1 MTVQQLPAEAGAFA
15 QYLKG
20 LTGLLDRESGWYGIF
35 WQRDP
40 DGMRACLD
48 GVEIPPWDVVESLLQ
63 DFAVGRGALFAEPES
78 MRARRLHTAAAAAH
92 DRRPGGREALQERL
106 GLMLREETYATGRSQ
121 ELLRRLS
128 GEPEGSAA
136 AEQLAHEL
144 DWTRDDYARATAR
157 VVELTARLDALGGAP
172 GDDWAAAR
180 RGAEASASPGA
191 EHQREPD
198 GASWGRPVAAVPD
211 ELDDWFRPGSG
222 TSSGPAAAAGPRGA
236 DAGGWEY
243 APDAYSSSGDRYG
256 AVPGPD
262 VRGAYSSPGGPAPA
276 DRMPGAPR
284 PGLSEQYREAYS
296 SSGGP
301 AVSGVPAAA
310 GSERPPAGGGAVP
323 VRDPRDLPGVPDDW
337 FRPEP
342 ARPEAVGTEAVR
354 GEPARTEHA
363 PEVVRKRRRPRGAR
377 FAGVEDAGDEAVA
390 VPVLPVGGD
399 VPRGARFGGAAPDKP
414 APPPE
419 APAGAQRAAR
429 ETVAALG
436 RLRAE
441 GRSGEAHVLLCE
453 AAARPAPWLPVLAAE
468 LHRAG
473 LDADWA
479 TLLWEVAS
487 QPALRLSA
495 AAGALAAAGRVQD
508 SRQLLRQ
515 GVTRPADDIAFA
527 VLALE
532 DEGQEPEARALLTA
546 FIEVHSAED
555 TAHLADSDPRRLVP
569 QLVVAARTISADHE
583 RDLVH
588 ALRVAGHLGA

>member
-1 MTVQQLPAEAGAFA
+1 MTVQQLPVEAVVFA
-15 QYLKG
+15 RYLKG

-63 DFAVGRGALFAEPES
+63 DFAVGRGALFAEPEAI
-78 MRARRLHTAAAAAH
+78 RARQLHAAAAAAH

-106 GLMLREETYATGRSQ
+106 ELMLREETYATGRSEQ
-121 ELLRRLS
+121 LLRRLS
-128 GEPEGSAA
+128 GEPEGSAT

-157 VVELTARLDALGGAP
+157 VTELTARLHALGGAP
-172 GDDWAAAR
+172 GGDWAAAR
-180 RGAEASASPGA
+180 RGPEASVSPRA
-191 EHQREPD
+191 EHEREPD
-198 GASWGRPVAAVPD
+198 GGSWGGPVAAVPD
-211 ELDDWFRPGSG
+211 ELDDWFRPGSDDG
-222 TSSGPAAAAGPRGA
+222 TASPDGLRGA
-236 DAGGWEY
+236 DEGRWEH
-243 APDAYSSSGDRYG
+243 APDAYASSGGRYG
-256 AVPGPD
+256 AEAGPD
-262 VRGAYSSPGGPAPA
+262 VRGAYSTSGGSAPA
-276 DRMPGAPR
+276 EPGLGALR
-284 PGLSEQYREAYS
+284 PGLAEQFRDAYS
-296 SSGGP
+296 SPGGP
-301 AVSGVPAAA
+301 AVSGVPAAP
-310 GSERPPAGGGAVP
+310 GPMRPAAGGGAAP
-323 VRDPRDLPGVPDDW
+323 VRDPHDLPGVPDDW

-342 ARPEAVGTEAVR
+342 ARTGAVR
-354 GEPARTEHA
+354 PEPARTESLRPEPA
-363 PEVVRKRRRPRGAR
+363 PEVVKKKRRPRGAR
-377 FAGVEDAGDEAVA
+377 FAGVEDVGDEAVA

-399 VPRGARFGGAAPDKP
+399 VPRGARFGGAVTDHQP
-414 APPPE
+414 APAPE

-441 GRSGEAHVLLCE
+441 GRSGEAHALLCE

-487 QPALRLSA
+487 QPSLRLSA
-495 AAGALAAAGRVQD
+495 AAGALAAAGRIQD

-515 GVTRPADDIAFA
+515 GVTRPADDIAAA
-527 VLALE
+527 VLTLE

-546 FIEVHSAED
+546 FVEVHAAED
-555 TAHLADSDPRRLVP
+555 AAHLADRDPHRLVP
-569 QLVVAARTISADHE
+569 QLVAAARTISSDHE